1 MAASF
6 ERGLLATIVVVFAY
20 FAYHD
25 KERLLEFILTREYK
39 ALVKLD
45 EVIAGSKAKYS
56 KVAVGWD
63 HI

>member
-1 MAASF
+1 MATTIK
-6 ERGLLATIVVVFAY
+6 RGLVAIIVVFAAY

-45 EVIAGSKAKYS
+45 EVIGNSKPKYL
-56 KVAVGWD
+56 KVAVG
-63 HI
+63 